1 MIWTFGLL
9 LGIISLIG
17 LGYGFWRGAMGTAL
31 IGAILLWTLGGII
44 LSEGIDAPPAI
55 KTIDVTTDIIT
66 STSAY
71 TTYTTVNNSIVNIL
85 GILGFYG
92 GMASLIS
99 CFYFV
104 VRGEERA
111 EETLPF

>member
-9 LGIISLIG
+9 LGIISLIA

-31 IGAILLWTLGGII
+31 IGAILLWSLGGII
-44 LSEGIDAPPAI
+44 LSEGIDATPAI
-55 KTIDVTTDIIT
+55 KTIDATTDIIT

-71 TTYTTVNNSIVNIL
+71 TTYTTANNSIVNIL
-85 GILGFYG
+85 GVLGFYG
-92 GMASLIS
+92 GLAALIS

-104 VRGEERA
+104 VRGEKSA
-111 EETLPF
+111 EESLPF

>member
-9 LGIISLIG
+9 LGIISLIA

-55 KTIDVTTDIIT
+55 KTIDATTDIIT

-71 TTYTTVNNSIVNIL
+71 TSYTTSNNIIVNLL
-85 GILGFYG
+85 GIIGFYG
-92 GMASLIS
+92 GLAALIS
-99 CFYFV
+99 CFYFSM
-104 VRGEERA
+104 RGEKRA
-111 EETLPF
+111 EEALPF